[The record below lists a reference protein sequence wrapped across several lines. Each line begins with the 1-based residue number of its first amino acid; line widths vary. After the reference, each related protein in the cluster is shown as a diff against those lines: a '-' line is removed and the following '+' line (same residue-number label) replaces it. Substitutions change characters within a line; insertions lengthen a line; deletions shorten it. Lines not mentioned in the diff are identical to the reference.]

1 MLLLPEVDEDL
12 DTPTF
17 SAGFVVSDLEADG
30 DPEGTEPVWV
40 M

>member
-1 MLLLPEVDEDL
+1 MKLLEQRMLLLTQADEDL

-17 SAGFVVSDLEADG
+17 LAGFVVSGL
-30 DPEGTEPVWV
+30 EGTEP